1 MPQYH
6 WQSICYDPWRTDTTQ
21 ALFIILSKTIAP
33 NQRGDKKTVL
43 CSQTVREN
51 TRHKHPNQG
60 GVLHLIQRNRHIRF
74 QSLQVLQAVLL
85 PCSKFW
91 VPPTLPWGTQG
102 LHKPHPPLNNSSW
115 GKQAPG
121 LF

>member
-1 MPQYH
+1 MLQYH
-6 WQSICYDPWRTDTTQ
+6 WQSVCYDPWRTDTTQ

-43 CSQTVREN
+43 CSQRVR
-51 TRHKHPNQG
+51 
-60 GVLHLIQRNRHIRF
+60 V
-74 QSLQVLQAVLL
+74 QSLQVLQVVLL
-85 PCSKFW
+85 PCSEVW
-91 VPPTLPWGTQG
+91 APPTLPWGTQG